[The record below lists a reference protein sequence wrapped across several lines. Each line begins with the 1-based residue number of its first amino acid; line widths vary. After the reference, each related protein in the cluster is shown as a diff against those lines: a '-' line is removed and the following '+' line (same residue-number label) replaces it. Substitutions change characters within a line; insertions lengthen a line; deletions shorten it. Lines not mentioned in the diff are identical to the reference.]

1 MGVSMT
7 ETIVVPIVLC
17 GGAGTRLWPMSRG
30 ARPKPFMEL
39 PDGDTLLAHTYR
51 RAQAVA
57 GHGELLTIT
66 NRDYYFLCRDEMEE
80 AGIAF
85 ERGHFL
91 LEPVGRNTAPA
102 IAAGMHWI
110 RERHGDNAIALVLAA
125 DHLIEPLSAFNT
137 AVEQAVALATRNWL
151 VTFGIEPAY
160 PETGYGYI
168 ESGESIGDG
177 AFRVSRF
184 VEKPSLEKARDFL
197 EAGNFL
203 WNSGM
208 FAFRV
213 GHFLD
218 TLASTAPE
226 LAEGSQQCWQATR
239 DSHQTEPLVMDKSTF
254 GALPNISIDYALMEK
269 AERVGVVRAA
279 FDWND
284 IGSWLA
290 ASTLIEPDDNGNRVS
305 GETALVDVQD
315 TFVLAGNRLVAAVG
329 VKDLLI
335 VETPDA
341 LLVAHRDRAQDV
353 KQVVSHLE
361 SIDHPA
367 SYHHQTTHRPWGSFT
382 VLEEGNGFK
391 IKRLVVKPGQ
401 SLSLQMHHHRS
412 EHWVVVAGE
421 AQIVNGDQTLHVR
434 ANESTYIPAGHKH
447 QLANPGDELLIVI
460 EVQTGNYLGEDDIV
474 RFEDAYGRTA
484 A

>member
-1 MGVSMT
+1 MT
-7 ETIVVPIVLC
+7 QTVVVPIVLC

-51 RAQAVA
+51 RATAVA
-57 GHGELLTIT
+57 PDSALLTIT
-66 NRDYYFLCRDEMEE
+66 NRDYYFLCRDEMED

-102 IAAGMHWI
+102 IAAGMHWV
-110 RERHGDNAIALVLAA
+110 REHYGDDAIALVLAA
-125 DHLIEPLSAFNT
+125 DHLIEPLAAFNT
-137 AVEQAVALATRNWL
+137 AVEQAVALAQQDWL
-151 VTFGIEPAY
+151 VTFGIEPGY

-168 ESGESIGDG
+168 ESGEATGPG
-177 AFRVSRF
+177 TYRVNRF
-184 VEKPSLEKARDFL
+184 VEKPSLEKAREFL
-197 EAGNFL
+197 AAGNFL

-213 GHFLD
+213 GYFLD
-218 TLASTAPE
+218 TLAATAPE
-226 LAEGSQQCWQATR
+226 LAAGAGTCWEATR
-239 DSHQTEPLVMDKSTF
+239 DSHQAEPLVLDKTAFS
-254 GALPNISIDYALMEK
+254 ALPNISIDYALMEK
-269 AERVGVVRAA
+269 AAKVGVVRAV

-290 ASTLIEPDDNGNRVS
+290 ASTLIEPDGNGNRVS
-305 GETALVDVQD
+305 GETALVDVKD

-353 KQVVSHLE
+353 KQVVNHLE

-391 IKRLVVKPGQ
+391 IKRLVVKPGK

-421 AQIVNGDQTLHVR
+421 AEIVNGERTLRVK

-447 QLANPGDELLIVI
+447 QLANRGSETLIVI

-474 RFEDAYGRTA
+474 RFEDAYGRV
-484 A
+484 